1 MRTFFTVSALALSL
15 GAGAALAAEAKI
27 TRAEAATLMRAVA
40 HLGCSGGRIEVDDD
54 GYEVSDVRCRD
65 GNTYLLTFNRRFDLL
80 EKVED

>member
-1 MRTFFTVSALALSL
+1 MRTLFTVSALALLLS
-15 GAGAALAAEAKI
+15 AGVAPAEEPKL
-27 TRAEAATLMRAVA
+27 TRAEAATLMRAIA

-65 GNTYLLTFNRRFDLL
+65 GNTYLLTFSRRFDLI